1 MLTDKPLFRPQEYAP
16 LPANTPS
23 RLRHRSDITFP
34 FSFSRRLEKDVW
46 AAADGGVGSSDS
58 EDETLYAEKTTT
70 GIVVNHKAYE
80 KLGNSVGG
88 EGQVI
93 YDSSD
98 DD

>member
-1 MLTDKPLFRPQEYAP
+1 MKKKSSGALC
-16 LPANTPS
+16 
-23 RLRHRSDITFP
+23 RSCQDRARDPTETMP
-34 FSFSRRLEKDVW
+34 RAELEKDVW

>member
-1 MLTDKPLFRPQEYAP
+1 MTDKPPFSPSGVRPP
-16 LPANTPS
+16 SANTPS
-23 RLRHRSDITFP
+23 RLRYRSDIAFR
-34 FSFSRRLEKDVW
+34 FSFPRRLEKDVW